1 LIKTL
6 LQPKQPNITRGTAIS
21 KNAALLLVF
30 VFLTASLII
39 IVTEPVSAATPVEN
53 SWMSKASMHVARS
66 NLGVAI
72 VNGKIYAIGGKSKS
86 GLVDTNEEYDPTTN
100 TWTYKTP
107 MPTPSNMFVTAVC
120 QNKIYC
126 LGAGINE
133 VHNPQT
139 NKWEIKTPLHI
150 LIARANVVNDK
161 IYVIGGYPNYTTNEV
176 YDPAT
181 DTWVLK
187 APMPKAGAVAASA
200 VLDDKIYFFGGN
212 QENGFVSIT
221 EIYDPVTDTWSL
233 GTGAPTYFIS
243 GSAAVVTSGVT
254 APKRIYVFDH
264 PYADLA
270 VMHGPFYTNQVY
282 GPHNNSWTSGADIP
296 TSRQSF
302 GAAVV
307 NDIIYVIGGYYESP
321 LVILTQPDSSGS
333 IIGGGITTYYAA
345 VEAYTPFGYGT
356 VPPILSV
363 VSPESENYTTGNVSL
378 AFTVNKQ
385 AVWMGYS
392 IDGQTNIT
400 ITGNITLSGLS
411 NGLHN
416 VTVYAKDEFENIG
429 TSETITFNIDVPES
443 FPTAVVAVAF
453 ITAVT
458 VFGIGLLV
466 YFKKRKH

>member
-1 LIKTL
+1 M
-6 LQPKQPNITRGTAIS
+6 
-21 KNAALLLVF
+21 AAK
-30 VFLTASLII
+30 
-39 IVTEPVSAATPVEN
+39 PVSATAPVEN
-53 SWMSKASMHVARS
+53 SWISKAPMHVARS

-72 VNGKIYAIGGKSKS
+72 VNGKIYVIGGKTKS
-86 GLVDTNEEYDPTTN
+86 GLIDTNEEYDPTTN
-100 TWTYKTP
+100 TWTYKTS
-107 MPTPSNMFVTAVC
+107 MPTPSNMFVTAVW

-133 VHNPQT
+133 VYSPQT
-139 NKWEIKTPLHI
+139 NRWEIKTPLHI
-150 LIARANVVNDK
+150 LIAQANVVNDK

-176 YDPAT
+176 YDPAN
-181 DTWVLK
+181 DTWVSK

-212 QENGFVSIT
+212 HENGYVSIT
-221 EIYDPVTDTWSL
+221 EIYDPATDTWSL

-243 GSAAVVTSGVT
+243 GSAAVVTTGVT

-264 PYADLA
+264 PYANLA

-282 GPHNNSWTSGADIP
+282 DPLNDSWASGADIP

-307 NDIIYVIGGYYESP
+307 NDIIYVIGGYDESP

-333 IIGGGITTYYAA
+333 IIGGGNITYYAT
-345 VEAYTPFGYGT
+345 VEAHTPFGYGT
-356 VPPILSV
+356 VPPTLSV
-363 VSPESENYTTGNVSL
+363 VSPKSENYTTGNVSL
-378 AFTVNKQ
+378 AFTVNKP

-392 IDGQTNIT
+392 INGQDNVT
-400 ITGNITLSGLS
+400 IKGNTTLSGLS

-416 VTVYAKDEFENIG
+416 VTVYAKDEFDNVG
-429 TSETITFNIDVPES
+429 ASQPMFFAVDVAEP
-443 FPTAVVAVAF
+443 FPVAPIAVASAATVAVVGV
-453 ITAVT
+453 
-458 VFGIGLLV
+458 GLLV